1 MTQFSHSFEIFSQAP
16 AVYLAIFSSQTLDR
30 ICRGVQANMANILCY
45 FQWLFEN
52 RDRDVGSKVPIFWI
66 PIRMKNELGN
76 IGILRLISSII
87 IVFEIKVG
95 FRSFSFNVFFFVLQA
110 VGGEQNMSW
119 SYCKN
124 RRINLL
130 VLFAIVLS
138 FLFLFC

>member
-1 MTQFSHSFEIFSQAP
+1 
-16 AVYLAIFSSQTLDR
+16 
-30 ICRGVQANMANILCY
+30 
-45 FQWLFEN
+45 
-52 RDRDVGSKVPIFWI
+52 
-66 PIRMKNELGN
+66 
-76 IGILRLISSII
+76 
-87 IVFEIKVG
+87 
-95 FRSFSFNVFFFVLQA
+95 LQA